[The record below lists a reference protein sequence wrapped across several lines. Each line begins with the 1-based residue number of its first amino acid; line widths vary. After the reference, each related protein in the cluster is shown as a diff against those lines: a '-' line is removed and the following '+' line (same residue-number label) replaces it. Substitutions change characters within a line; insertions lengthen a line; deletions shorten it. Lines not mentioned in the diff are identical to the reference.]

1 MLTSKIFCGILLPM
15 STLNDHQENK
25 ILTQVKKVDAQ
36 HPDMTIIREAAEII
50 RTGWLVSRQKRYMDW
65 EQTHYCR
72 KGRKEF
78 MQQKGVRL
86 TIH

>member
-1 MLTSKIFCGILLPM
+1 MLTSKIFCGILFPM

-50 RTGWLVSRQKRYMDW
+50 FRQKRYMDW